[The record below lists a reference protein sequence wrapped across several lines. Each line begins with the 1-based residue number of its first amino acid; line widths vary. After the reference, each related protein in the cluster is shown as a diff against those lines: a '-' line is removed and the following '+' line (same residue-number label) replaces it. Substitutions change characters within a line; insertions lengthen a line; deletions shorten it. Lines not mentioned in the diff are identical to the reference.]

1 MIIDR
6 GKKYRIM
13 KRHNTVLL
21 VAVMTALLMLSCS
34 KNNGSNNNVQIT
46 YLTDSLRKVV
56 TVETV
61 RDHAFADELV
71 LNGHVDCD
79 PNNVAHVFPM
89 FGGTVISMSATVGDY
104 VRKGQV
110 LAVVRS
116 GEVADYAKQ
125 MNDADL
131 QILTAKREKSAVRD
145 MYQGGMA
152 SDRDLLQADKTLKNA
167 QAERQRLR
175 EIYDINHI
183 TGHSTYVIKAP
194 ISGFITEANINPD
207 MQIRPDQ
214 DEQLF
219 TIAGLDNVWIIAD
232 IYENDI
238 SKVKTGASA
247 TVSTLAYGDDKL
259 FYGVVDKVYPVLDA
273 ESKTEQLKIN
283 MSNRG
288 YLLKPGMFATVN
300 VSVPAGRG
308 MYPAVPAEAVVFD
321 DDKDYVVVVDSNN
334 VLSYRE
340 VKLLKETSTLDY
352 VASGLQ
358 VGDRIIVHNALL
370 VYNSLK

>member
-1 MIIDR
+1 
-6 GKKYRIM
+6 M
-13 KRHNTVLL
+13 KRNNTILI
-21 VAVMTALLMLSCS
+21 AAAMTALLMWSCS
-34 KNNGSNNNVQIT
+34 KNNDNSNHIQIP

-61 RDHAFADELV
+61 QNHTFADELV

-79 PNNVAHVFPM
+79 PNNMAHVFPM
-89 FGGTVISMSATVGDY
+89 FGGTVIRMGATVGDY

-116 GEVADYAKQ
+116 GEVADYEKQ

-131 QILTAKREKSAVRD
+131 QILTAKREQSAMHD
-145 MYQGGMA
+145 MYKGGMA

-167 QAERQRLR
+167 QAEKQRLR
-175 EIYDINHI
+175 EIYSIDHI
-183 TGHSTYVIKAP
+183 IGKSTYAIKAP

-219 TIAGLDNVWIIAD
+219 TIAGLDDVWIIAD

-238 SKVKTGASA
+238 SKVKTGAAA
-247 TVSTLAYGDDKL
+247 TVKTLAYGDDKP
-259 FYGVVDKVYPVLDA
+259 FYGTVDKVYPVLDT

-283 MSNRG
+283 MNNKD
-288 YLLKPGMFATVN
+288 YLLKPGMYANVY
-300 VSVPAGRG
+300 VSVPTGHTT
-308 MYPAVPAEAVVFD
+308 YPAVPSEAVIFD
-321 DDKDYVVVVDSNN
+321 DDKDYVVVVDDKN

-340 VKLLKETSTLDY
+340 VKLLKETGTLDY
-352 VASGLQ
+352 VASGLKA
-358 VGDRIIVHNALL
+358 GDRIITHNALL

>member
-1 MIIDR
+1 MDIENIQN
-6 GKKYRIM
+6 M
-13 KRHNTVLL
+13 KGNKTVLI
-21 VAVMTALLMLSCS
+21 AAAMAALLMLSCS
-34 KNNGSNNNVQIT
+34 KNKSNDNNDIQIT

-61 RDHAFADELV
+61 QNHAFADELV

-79 PNNVAHVFPM
+79 PNDVAHVFPM
-89 FGGTVISMSATVGDY
+89 FGGTVIRMGATVGDY
-104 VRKGQV
+104 VHKGQV

-131 QILTAKREKSAVRD
+131 QIITAKREKSAMHD
-145 MYQGGMA
+145 MYKGGMA

-175 EIYDINHI
+175 EIYSIDHI
-183 TGHSTYVIKAP
+183 IGKSTYAIKAP

-238 SKVKTGASA
+238 SKVKTGAAA
-247 TVSTLAYGDDKL
+247 TVKTLAYGDDKL
-259 FYGVVDKVYPVLDA
+259 FYGTVDKVYPVLDA

-283 MSNRG
+283 MSNKG
-288 YLLKPGMFATVN
+288 YLLKPGMYTNVY
-300 VSVPAGRG
+300 VSVPTGHTN
-308 MYPAVPAEAVVFD
+308 YPAVPSEAVIFD
-321 DDKDYVVVVDSNN
+321 EDKDYVVVVDSKN

-340 VKLLKETSTLDY
+340 VKLIKETGTLDY
-352 VASGLQ
+352 VASGLKA
-358 VGDRIIVHNALL
+358 GDRIIVHNALL

>member
-1 MIIDR
+1 
-6 GKKYRIM
+6 M
-13 KRHNTVLL
+13 KRYNIIFIM
-21 VAVMTALLMLSCS
+21 AVMAASLMLSCS
-34 KNNGSNNNVQIT
+34 KNKGINNIQIT

-61 RDHAFADELV
+61 QNHTFADELV

-89 FGGTVISMSATVGDY
+89 FGGTVIRMGATVGDY

-116 GEVADYAKQ
+116 GEVADYEKQ

-131 QILTAKREKSAVRD
+131 QIITAKREKSAIND
-145 MYQGGMA
+145 MYNGGMA

-167 QAERQRLR
+167 QAEKQRLR
-175 EIYDINHI
+175 EIYSINHI
-183 TGHSTYVIKAP
+183 TGKSTYIIKAP

-214 DEQLF
+214 DEELF
-219 TIAGLDNVWIIAD
+219 TISGLDNVWIIAD

-247 TVSTLAYGDDKL
+247 VIKTLAYGDEKL
-259 FYGVVDKVYPVLDA
+259 FYGTVNKIYPVLDS

-283 MSNRG
+283 MTNKG
-288 YLLKPGMFATVN
+288 YMLKPGMYTNVY

-308 MYPAVPAEAVVFD
+308 SYPAVPSEAVIFD
-321 DDKDYVVVVDSNN
+321 DDKDYVVVVDKNN
-334 VLSYRE
+334 VLSYRTI
-340 VKLLKETSTLDY
+340 KLIKETNTLDY
-352 VASGLQ
+352 VASGLTA
-358 VGDRIIVHNALL
+358 GDKIIVHNALL

>member
-1 MIIDR
+1 
-6 GKKYRIM
+6 M
-13 KRHNTVLL
+13 KRHNAVLL

-34 KNNGSNNNVQIT
+34 KHNDSNSNVQIT

-61 RDHAFADELV
+61 QDHIFADELV

-288 YLLKPGMFATVN
+288 YLLKPGMFAKVN
-300 VSVPAGRG
+300 VSVPTGRG
-308 MYPAVPAEAVVFD
+308 MYPAVSAEAVVFD

-358 VGDRIIVHNALL
+358 VGDRVIVHNALL

>member
-1 MIIDR
+1 
-6 GKKYRIM
+6 M
-13 KRHNTVLL
+13 KRNNTVLIT
-21 VAVMTALLMLSCS
+21 AAMTALLMLSCS
-34 KNNGSNNNVQIT
+34 KNNGSSNNIQIT

-61 RDHAFADELV
+61 QNHAFADELV

-89 FGGTVISMSATVGDY
+89 FGGTVIRMGATVGDY
-104 VRKGQV
+104 VHKGQV

-131 QILTAKREKSAVRD
+131 QIITARREKSAMHD
-145 MYQGGMA
+145 MYNGGMA
-152 SDRDLLQADKTLKNA
+152 SDRDILQADKSLKNA

-175 EIYDINHI
+175 EIYSINHI
-183 TGHSTYVIKAP
+183 TGKSTYEIKAP

-238 SKVKTGASA
+238 SKVKTGAAA
-247 TVSTLAYGDDKL
+247 TVKTLAYGDDKI
-259 FYGVVDKVYPVLDA
+259 FYGTVDKIYPVLDA

-283 MSNRG
+283 MSNKG
-288 YLLKPGMFATVN
+288 YLLKPGMYANVF

-308 MYPAVPAEAVVFD
+308 SYPAVPSEAVIFD
-321 DDKDYVVVVDSNN
+321 DDKDYVVVVDSKN

-340 VKLLKETSTLDY
+340 VKLVKETGTLDY
-352 VASGLQ
+352 VASGLN

>member
-1 MIIDR
+1 
-6 GKKYRIM
+6 M
-13 KRHNTVLL
+13 KRHNTILL
-21 VAVMTALLMLSCS
+21 AAVAAALLLSSCS
-34 KNNGSNNNVQIT
+34 KGGNSKNIQVA
-46 YLTDSLRKVV
+46 YLTDSLRRVV

-61 RDHAFADELV
+61 QNHVFSDELV

-89 FGGTVISMSATVGDY
+89 FGGTVTRMGATVGDY
-104 VRKGQV
+104 VHKGQV

-116 GEVADYAKQ
+116 GEVADYEKQ

-131 QILTAKREKSAVRD
+131 QILTARREKSAIHD
-145 MYQGGMA
+145 MYNGGMA
-152 SDRDLLQADKTLKNA
+152 SDRDLLQADKSLKNA

-175 EIYDINHI
+175 EIYSINHI

-238 SKVKTGASA
+238 SKVKVGASA
-247 TVSTLAYGDDKL
+247 MVKTLAYGDDKV
-259 FYGVVDKVYPVLDA
+259 FRGVVDKVYPVLDA

-283 MSNRG
+283 MSNKG
-288 YLLKPGMFATVN
+288 YLLKPGMFANVY
-300 VSVPAGRG
+300 VSVPTGRG
-308 MYPAVPAEAVVFD
+308 VCPAVPSEAVLFD
-321 DDKDYVVVVDSNN
+321 DDRDYVVVVDSHN

-340 VKLLKETSTLDY
+340 VRLLKETSVLDY
-352 VASGLQ
+352 VASGLK
-358 VGDRIIVHNALL
+358 VGDRIVVHNALL